1 MTNVAVVI
9 LNFNG
14 EKLLEQFLPSV
25 MQYSGEAKII
35 VVDNGS
41 SDRSIQVL
49 QTKFPTVQRIEF
61 KQNLGF
67 CGGYNEA
74 LQQLDH
80 PIVVLLNSDVEVTA
94 GWLQSPHELFERY
107 TCIAAVQPKI
117 LAQKNKTEFEYAGAG
132 GAFIDLMG
140 YPYCRGRIFNTLEK
154 DAGQYNDQLPVF
166 WASGACLFIRREKFL
181 EAGGLDQDFFAHME
195 EIDLCWRLHR
205 LGHQVWYDG
214 NSTVYHVGGGT
225 LSQGSP
231 RKTFLNFRNGLTL
244 LVKNLSPGE
253 LKWKLPLRLVLDWAA
268 ALNFLLHGFGGSA
281 WAVLR
286 AHANFLLGLGKDMRK
301 RTALKRIGFQ
311 VEPGLIRQK
320 MVVVDY
326 FLKGKRTFNELKN
339 PR

>member
-25 MQYSGEAKII
+25 IQHSDDAKII

-41 SDRSIQVL
+41 SDGSIRIL
-49 QTKFPTVQRIEF
+49 KTKFPDVKLIEF
-61 KQNLGF
+61 NQNFGF
-67 CGGYNEA
+67 CGGYNKA
-74 LQQLDH
+74 LKQLDYS
-80 PIVVLLNSDVEVTA
+80 IVVLLNSDVEVTV
-94 GWLQSPHELFERY
+94 GWLQSPLQLFERDAS
-107 TCIAAVQPKI
+107 IAAVQPKI
-117 LAQKNKTEFEYAGAG
+117 LAQKNKTHFEYAGAG
-132 GAFIDLMG
+132 GAFIYLMG
-140 YPYCRGRIFNTLEK
+140 HPYCRGRIFNTLEQ
-154 DAGQYNDQLPVF
+154 DNGQYNDQLPVF
-166 WASGACLFIRREKFL
+166 WASGACLFIRREKYL
-181 EAGGLDQDFFAHME
+181 EAGGLDVDFFAHME

-205 LGHQVWYDG
+205 LGNQVWYDG

-253 LKWKLPLRLVLDWAA
+253 LKWKLPLRLILDWAA
-268 ALNFLLHGFGGSA
+268 ALNFLAHGFGGSA

-286 AHANFLLGLGKDMRK
+286 AHVNFISGLGNDMKK
-301 RTALKRIGFQ
+301 RTALKTIGFR
-311 VEPGLIRQK
+311 VESGLIRQK

-326 FLKGKRTFNELKN
+326 FLKGKRTYAELKN
-339 PR
+339 PK

>member
-14 EKLLEQFLPSV
+14 EKLLAQFLPSV
-25 MQYSGEAKII
+25 MEHSGRAKVI

-41 SDRSIQVL
+41 SDGSLTLIEE
-49 QTKFPTVQRIEF
+49 KFPAIQIIAF

-74 LQQLDH
+74 LKLITE

-94 GWLQSPHELFERY
+94 NWLKSPVQLFDRDVN
-107 TCIAAVQPKI
+107 IVAIQPKI
-117 LAQKNKTEFEYAGAG
+117 LAQKNKTHFEYAGAG
-132 GAFIDLMG
+132 GGFIDLMG
-140 YPYCRGRIFNTLEK
+140 YPYCRGRMFNTLEQ
-154 DAGQYNDQLPVF
+154 DNGQYNDQTSVF
-166 WASGACLFIRREKFL
+166 WASGACLFIRREKYL
-181 EAGGLDQDFFAHME
+181 EAGGLDADFFAHME

-214 NSTVYHVGGGT
+214 HSTVYHIGGGT
-225 LSQGSP
+225 LTKGSP
-231 RKTFLNFRNGLTL
+231 RKTFFNFRNGLTL
-244 LVKNLSPGE
+244 LVKNLPPGE

-268 ALNFLLHGFGGSA
+268 ALNFLVNGFGGSA

-286 AHANFLLGLGKDMRK
+286 AHYNFIRGLTKDMKKRK
-301 RTALKRIGFQ
+301 ALKQLGFY
-311 VEPGLIRQK
+311 VAPDLIRQK
-320 MVVVDY
+320 MIVVDY
-326 FLKGKRTFNELKN
+326 FLRGKRTFTEIKN